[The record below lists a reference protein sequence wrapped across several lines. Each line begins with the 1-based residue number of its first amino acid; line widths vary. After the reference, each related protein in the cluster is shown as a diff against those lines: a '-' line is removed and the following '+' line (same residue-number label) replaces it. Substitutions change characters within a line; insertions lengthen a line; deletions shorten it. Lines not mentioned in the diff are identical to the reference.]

1 MVLAERMQ
9 PIQQHIMI
17 VAKIGKT
24 GLVQVLECLPSKCE
38 AVSSSP
44 SNTKKKKKKIDKT
57 NIWH

>member
-1 MVLAERMQ
+1 MQ